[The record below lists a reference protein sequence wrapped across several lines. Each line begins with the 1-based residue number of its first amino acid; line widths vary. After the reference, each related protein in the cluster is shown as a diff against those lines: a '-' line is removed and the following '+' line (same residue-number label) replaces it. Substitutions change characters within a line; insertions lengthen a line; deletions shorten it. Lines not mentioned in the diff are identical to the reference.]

1 MSNITF
7 SLNLNQRIEYRYKS
21 LAFVKQSY
29 HRVLISP
36 FSERATQRHKLP
48 SNKKYILDTYNDSHP
63 DDQLPKIRIH
73 DFRHSHVSML
83 INSKVDTFIIA
94 VRLGHS
100 KQMVENVYGHLFS
113 SKKKEILNVLNN
125 VNLTPQTLF

>member
-7 SLNLNQRIEYRYKS
+7 SLNLNQRIEYRHTPLTS
-21 LAFVKQSY
+21 AQQPH
-29 HRVLISP
+29 HRVFIPP
-36 FSERATQRHKLP
+36 FFETATQGHKLP

-83 INSKVDTFIIA
+83 IKSEVDTVTIA
-94 VRLGHS
+94 ERLGHS